1 MISFFPFIFQIC
13 FDPMSH
19 KMLVTLRTTNVC
31 EMYVKADYKMNSV
44 VLQETDDSDY
54 FNEVRETGDLQY

>member
-1 MISFFPFIFQIC
+1 
-13 FDPMSH
+13 
-19 KMLVTLRTTNVC
+19 
-31 EMYVKADYKMNSV
+31 MYVKADYKMNSV